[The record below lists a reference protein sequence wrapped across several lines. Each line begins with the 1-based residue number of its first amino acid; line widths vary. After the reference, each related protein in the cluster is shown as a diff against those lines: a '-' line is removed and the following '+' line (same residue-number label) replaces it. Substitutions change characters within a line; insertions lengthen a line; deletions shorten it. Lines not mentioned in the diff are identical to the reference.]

1 MSGHDQ
7 GTHAS
12 SAANSKSAAAD
23 GDAAAAQGLEGELGE
38 GDSTILA
45 TIATVGA
52 VGVGVLVLEAA
63 LLPGV
68 ALGVAAMAAPKFFPR
83 LGSALDPLFKS
94 TVRGAY
100 KISQKTKELVAET
113 QERVEDIVAEV
124 DAESTDDVR
133 QAADK
138 A

>member
-38 GDSTILA
+38 GDFTILA

-94 TVRGAY
+94 TGTRR
-100 KISQKTKELVAET
+100 L
-113 QERVEDIVAEV
+113 
-124 DAESTDDVR
+124 
-133 QAADK
+133 
-138 A
+138 